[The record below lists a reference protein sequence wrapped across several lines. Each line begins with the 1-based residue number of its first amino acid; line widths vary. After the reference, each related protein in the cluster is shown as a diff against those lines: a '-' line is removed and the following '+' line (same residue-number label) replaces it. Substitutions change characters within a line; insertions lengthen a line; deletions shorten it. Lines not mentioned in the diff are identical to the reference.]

1 MRQGGKKGF
10 KQKIAD
16 MSKQSVELIDLLIAR
31 IVSPRLNIDQKDAIE
46 LGNKIQTGFSK
57 IKNLEELYARSNAF
71 ASVRFGELF
80 NIPISLK
87 DLEKNEESSY
97 TLADFDIRA
106 SKNALVPYGIIAI
119 LGGPDAGKSSLV
131 NHMSQNCEC
140 AFISAMEPIQ
150 KDDEPFLIGPTA
162 SALGMVNSL
171 RLKDEII
178 FFDSGR
184 FMRGISD
191 YGLGEKGL
199 PIGISLFLTDLNNLA
214 VYCRKRLFLV
224 ISTESNR
231 DDYNESYYHLIR
243 GAVNGVIQPITGRQ
257 AGLSEFKPDN
267 RIPQTYEYGNS
278 AEFEAL
284 PSLFKAKQQLFI
296 GAENE

>member
-1 MRQGGKKGF
+1 MRKGGKKTF
-10 KQKIAD
+10 KQQLSD
-16 MSKQSVELIDLLIAR
+16 MKKQSIELIDLLIAR
-31 IVSPRLNIDQKDAIE
+31 IVSPRLNIDQKEAVE
-46 LGNKIQTGFSK
+46 LGNKIHSGFQK
-57 IKNLEELYARSNAF
+57 IKNLEELYSHSNAF
-71 ASVRFGELF
+71 ASIRFGELF
-80 NIPISLK
+80 NIPVSLNE
-87 DLEKNEESSY
+87 LEKNEESTY
-97 TLADFDIRA
+97 TLADFEIRA
-106 SKNALVPYGIIAI
+106 DKDSIIPYGITAI
-119 LGGPDAGKSSLV
+119 LGGPDAGKSSLI
-131 NHMSQNCEC
+131 NHMCQHCEC

-150 KDDEPFLIGPTA
+150 KDDEPFLIGPAA
-162 SALGMVNSL
+162 SALGMVNAL
-171 RLKDEII
+171 RLKEEII

-199 PIGISLFLTDLNNLA
+199 PIGVSLFLTDLNNLA
-214 VYCRKRLFLV
+214 VFCRKRFFLV

-231 DDYNESYYHLIR
+231 DDYNEAYYHLIR

-284 PSLFKAKQQLFI
+284 PSLFKAKQQLLI

>member
-1 MRQGGKKGF
+1 MRTGGKKSF
-10 KQKIAD
+10 KKQLSD
-16 MSKQSVELIDLLIAR
+16 MKKQSIELIDLLIAR
-31 IVSPRLNIDQKDAIE
+31 IVSPRLNISQEEAIG
-46 LGNKIQTGFSK
+46 LGNKIHAGFQK
-57 IKNLEELYARSNAF
+57 INNLEDLYAQSNAF
-71 ASVRFGELF
+71 ASIRFGELF
-80 NIPISLK
+80 NIPVSLA
-87 DLEKNEESSY
+87 DLKKNQESVY
-97 TLADFDIRA
+97 TLADFGIRA
-106 SKNALVPYGIIAI
+106 SKNSAVPYGIIAI
-119 LGGPDAGKSSLV
+119 LGGPDAGKSSLI
-131 NHMSQNCEC
+131 NHMHEHCEC

-150 KDDEPFLIGPTA
+150 QDNEPFLIGPAA

-171 RLKDEII
+171 RLKEEII

-199 PIGISLFLTDLNNLA
+199 PIGVSLFLTDLNNLA
-214 VYCRKRLFLV
+214 VFCRKRLFLV

-231 DDYNESYYHLIR
+231 DDYNEAYYHLIR

-267 RIPQTYEYGNS
+267 RIPQTYEYGES

-284 PSLFKAKQQLFI
+284 PNLFKAKQQLFI
-296 GAENE
+296 GAEDE